1 MAGFVLPQTA
11 RRPKASDDA
20 AVQHAMMRDAKKR
33 KNRTKKIYRE
43 T

>member
-11 RRPKASDDA
+11 RQPK
-20 AVQHAMMRDAKKR
+20 AMMRHAMKR
-33 KNRTKKIYRE
+33 KNRTKKVERE